1 MATKRTN
8 ANVTAKVTKN
18 SVIEEINKFRK
29 ENGLSELTQDQT
41 LRTTGENG
49 IDVGY
54 EVEFT
59 GEINLNVPVVID
71 GKTTSTYI
79 GVNTTSG
86 RYISL
91 ARIMGI
97 SALGNYKTDG
107 EYDHKTN
114 GTLTKVTAKV
124 VEDFDFKESFQPTT
138 RNLYEFAAFAKE
150 TNFFANKSGKLLGK
164 VVYPF
169 NAKKKSTL
177 AFDKYDANDPRCMTA
192 TLWKIG

>member
-1 MATKRTN
+1 MTKKVD
-8 ANVTAKVTKN
+8 ATAKVTKE
-18 SVIEEINKFRK
+18 SVISEINKFRK
-29 ENGLSELTQDQT
+29 ENKISELTQDQT

-49 IDVGY
+49 IDVGF

-59 GEINLNVPVVID
+59 GEINLSVPVVID
-71 GKTTSTYI
+71 GKMTSTYI
-79 GVNTTSG
+79 GVGTTTG

-91 ARIMGI
+91 ARIMGL
-97 SALGNYKTDG
+97 SALGKYKTEG
-107 EYDHKTN
+107 EFDHKTN
-114 GTLTKVTAKV
+114 GAITKVTAKV
-124 VEDFDFKESFQPTT
+124 VEDFDFNESFQPTS

-150 TNFFANKSGKLLGK
+150 TNFFSGKGGKLLGK

-177 AFDKYDANDPRCMTA
+177 AFDKYDAYDPRCMTA